1 MSSTPT
7 KPHRRIPN
15 SISLIMA
22 LIALTSLYAA
32 VRLALI
38 GSGYFPEPS
47 LRDIL
52 LFSSLIIILNAS
64 KTLFYFVLL
73 PLLSVYALYSPVGL
87 TFGAPSYQYI
97 ASVFATDLMEGREF
111 LAQLP
116 LFNYLLPFMIIG
128 LVLLFRYCSQ
138 KFRLYLHKNKLFL
151 AAVIIFALFDSIP
164 FKPLQ
169 DIYYA
174 GLKVAREL
182 DMLNNLSIDSQWGN
196 SQLSAASRYDDYVL
210 IIGESARKDYH
221 HAYGYPIEN
230 TPFMST
236 ANGILLDGFTA
247 GGTNTIA
254 SLKLMLTK
262 PDTRNWEGNYA
273 LNLID
278 LIKSAGIRTYWLSNQ
293 GYLGQFDTP
302 ISAIAKKADERFF
315 LKTGD
320 SLNTNTS
327 DFELLPKFEQSIRR
341 PYQGKRFIVL
351 HLYGSHPI
359 SCDRLNDYPKLIDD
373 RQISQKYFN
382 LNCYISSI
390 KKTDELLRRVYTSLR
405 ENEQKNHR
413 TFSMLYFSDHGLAQH
428 ISDDNIVIHNSSGK
442 SKRHYD
448 IPLFNIS
455 SDDTQRK
462 VSRVFKSGLNFTDD
476 IANWIGIDNPL
487 LNKAANLF
495 DDQADAD
502 DYGLQRIIDA
512 IDAPDDP
519 AVAIPLHKG

>member
-1 MSSTPT
+1 MSSTSNKYP
-7 KPHRRIPN
+7 RIPN
-15 SISLIMA
+15 SIQLMMAIIA
-22 LIALTSLYAA
+22 LISLYLA
-32 VRLALI
+32 VQLALI

-116 LFNYLLPFMIIG
+116 LFNYLLPFLIIG
-128 LVLLFRYCSQ
+128 FVLLFRYCTQ
-138 KFRLYLHKNKLFL
+138 KFHLYLHKNKLFL

-169 DIYYA
+169 DIYHA

-182 DMLNNLSIDSQWGN
+182 DMLNNLSLDSQWGSSRLN
-196 SQLSAASRYDDYVL
+196 AVSRYDDYVL

-230 TPFMST
+230 TPFMSS
-236 ANGILLDGFTA
+236 ANGILVDGLTA

-262 PDTRNWEGNYA
+262 PDTQNWEGNYA

-320 SLNTNTS
+320 SLNTNVS
-327 DFELLPKFEQSIRR
+327 DFALLPKFAQIIHQPFS
-341 PYQGKRFIVL
+341 GKRFIVL

-359 SCDRLNDYPKLIDD
+359 SCDRLEDYPKIFADD
-373 RQISQKYFN
+373 QIGKKYFN
-382 LNCYISSI
+382 VNCYISSI

-428 ISDDNIVIHNSSGK
+428 VSADSIVIHNSNGK

-448 IPLFNIS
+448 IPLFKIS
-455 SDDTQRK
+455 SDDTHRK
-462 VSRVFKSGLNFTDD
+462 VSKVFKSGLNFTDD
-476 IANWIGIDNPL
+476 IANWIGIDNPQ

-495 DDQADAD
+495 DDQPDTD
-502 DYGLQRIIDA
+502 DYGLKHIIET
-512 IDAPDDP
+512 IHAPDDP
-519 AVAIPLHKG
+519 AVSIPLPKG